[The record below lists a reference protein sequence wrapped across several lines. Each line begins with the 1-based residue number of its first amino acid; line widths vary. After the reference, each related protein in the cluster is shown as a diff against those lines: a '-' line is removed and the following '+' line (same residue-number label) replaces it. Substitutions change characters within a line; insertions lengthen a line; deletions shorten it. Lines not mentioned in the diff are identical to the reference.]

1 MCTDFRALLDQ
12 SNVQFLARFAG
23 KLHQATG
30 GGESARPA
38 TDNHNIE
45 FH

>member
-1 MCTDFRALLDQ
+1 MHADFRALLDQ
-12 SNVQFLARFAG
+12 ANIKFPTRFAG
-23 KLHQATG
+23 ELHQATG
-30 GGESARPA
+30 GGKSARPA